1 MFAALYI
8 IVCSRVG
15 TPFFSEGTPPP
26 PAFPF
31 CKPFLSEANLKSY
44 VSLSC
49 KKHFKMNVL
58 LFALYY
64 VSQEH
69 H

>member
-1 MFAALYI
+1 MFVALYI
-8 IVCSRVG
+8 IVCSRV
-15 TPFFSEGTPPP
+15 GTPPP